1 MHCRYFVFISLSL
14 YAELN
19 IADSNAWDCE
29 KVVGGEWKC
38 ASQIQDKEVINN
50 KAKPKA
56 EIQEI
61 EPVFPQLTHTITAA
75 PPKNIDQ
82 PGFTCNAGEEDQTW
96 SCTTSTVSARKMRY
110 DSDSSV
116 FFASAF
122 TGQEEQV
129 FSQLHSQIKF
139 DPWGNCTSKARAT
152 TPYLANTD
160 LRNTAPMDI
169 TADYSEVFDKEVTS
183 FYGNVEMIRADQHI
197 TSDRSSYNTESE
209 TMDAQGNVF
218 YNENAISLYS
228 DTVLL
233 NLATDEARL
242 RDALFISP
250 SGPIRG
256 RADVVYRDSKSLSRY
271 NNTAFTSCRPGNEDW
286 VVHAERLKMN
296 KKTGQ
301 ASAKHAWLAL
311 KGIPVLYTPYISFPL
326 DDRRLSGI
334 LPPSFGGSDENGF
347 DITVPYYWN
356 MAPNYDLTVWPRYMS
371 KRGGMLGGEF
381 RHLSKKTSSTLSLE
395 YLPYDLLRKEERY
408 AGSFKNKS
416 QIIDNLSSDIDV
428 NYVSDDAY
436 FDDLNDTLGISND
449 RFLRSIASL
458 NYNRDGISFSTRVEG
473 YQNIDQD
480 IADTSKPYQKL
491 PQVNLNLEHSFD
503 QWPIDIAVE
512 NEYINFYHADLVNG
526 QRFNTKPSIAFPI
539 ETAGGFIKPSLSL
552 QHTEYYL
559 TKQNNN
565 PDHVSRT
572 LPIASV
578 DGGLFFEKNFKFSD
592 SSYLHTI
599 EPRLF
604 YLYIP
609 EKDQTDI
616 PVFDSSLY
624 DFGFSSLFRENRFS
638 SVDRVQ
644 DANQITLA
652 MTTRLIDSD
661 SGQERL
667 NLSVGEIFYFQDRDV
682 SLSGAP
688 ETNVFSNVVAELS
701 GQLTDNLYFNSGIQW
716 NPDVNDITRGNVDIK
731 YNDEANR
738 IINLGYRYRNDNLGS
753 DPYAIASI
761 IQTDS
766 SFRWPLF
773 DNWHGVGRWQYSL
786 KYNSTKESF
795 LGLEKESCCWRFRV
809 IWRRYTETTTGND
822 TDEME
827 EGIFFQFE
835 LKGLT
840 GFGEKVDEFLEQNLK
855 GYRREE

>member
-1 MHCRYFVFISLSL
+1 M
-14 YAELN
+14 
-19 IADSNAWDCE
+19 
-29 KVVGGEWKC
+29 
-38 ASQIQDKEVINN
+38 
-50 KAKPKA
+50 
-56 EIQEI
+56 
-61 EPVFPQLTHTITAA
+61 
-75 PPKNIDQ
+75 
-82 PGFTCNAGEEDQTW
+82 
-96 SCTTSTVSARKMRY
+96 
-110 DSDSSV
+110 
-116 FFASAF
+116 
-122 TGQEEQV
+122 
-129 FSQLHSQIKF
+129 
-139 DPWGNCTSKARAT
+139 
-152 TPYLANTD
+152 
-160 LRNTAPMDI
+160 
-169 TADYSEVFDKEVTS
+169 
-183 FYGNVEMIRADQHI
+183 
-197 TSDRSSYNTESE
+197 
-209 TMDAQGNVF
+209 
-218 YNENAISLYS
+218 
-228 DTVLL
+228 
-233 NLATDEARL
+233 
-242 RDALFISP
+242 
-250 SGPIRG
+250 
-256 RADVVYRDSKSLSRY
+256 
-271 NNTAFTSCRPGNEDW
+271 
-286 VVHAERLKMN
+286 
-296 KKTGQ
+296 
-301 ASAKHAWLAL
+301 
-311 KGIPVLYTPYISFPL
+311 
-326 DDRRLSGI
+326 
-334 LPPSFGGSDENGF
+334 
-347 DITVPYYWN
+347 TVPYYWN

-416 QIIDNLSSDIDV
+416 QIFDNLSSNIDV

-458 NYNRDGISFSTRVEG
+458 NYNREGVAFSTKVEA
-473 YQNIDQD
+473 YQKIDQD
-480 IADTSKPYQKL
+480 IADTAKPYQQL

-503 QWPIDIAVE
+503 QWPIDIAIE

-526 QRFNTKPSIAFPI
+526 QRFNTKSSIAFPI
-539 ETAGGFIKPSLSL
+539 ETAGGFIKPRISL
-552 QHTEYYL
+552 QHTEYSF
-559 TKQNNN
+559 TKQDNND

-572 LPIASV
+572 LPIASI

-599 EPRLF
+599 EPRVF

-616 PVFDSSLY
+616 DIFDSSLY

-667 NLSVGEIFYFQDRDV
+667 NLSVGEIFYFQDRNV
-682 SLSGAP
+682 TLPGGKP
-688 ETNVFSNVVAELS
+688 ETNSFSNVVAELS
-701 GQLTDNLYFNSGIQW
+701 GQLSDNLYFNSGIQW
-716 NPDVNDITRGNVDIK
+716 NPDVNDITRGNIDVK

-738 IINLGYRYRNDNLGS
+738 IINLGYRYRNDNLSS
-753 DPYAIASI
+753 DPFAVASI

-773 DNWHGVGRWQYSL
+773 DNWHAVGRWQYSL
-786 KYNSTKESF
+786 KFNSTKESF
-795 LGLEKESCCWRFRV
+795 LGFEKESCCWRFRA

-827 EGIFFQFE
+827 EAIFFQFE

>member
-38 ASQIQDKEVINN
+38 ASQAPVTEVDKNKVQAKTEIKKTAPVI
-50 KAKPKA
+50 
-56 EIQEI
+56 
-61 EPVFPQLTHTITAA
+61 PQLTHTITA
-75 PPKNIDQ
+75 PQKKIDQ
-82 PGFTCNAGEEDQTW
+82 PGFTCNEGEEDQTW

-110 DSDSSV
+110 DSDSSGL
-116 FFASAF
+116 FPSAY
-122 TGQEEQV
+122 TGQEEQI
-129 FSQLHSQIKF
+129 FSKLHSQLKF
-139 DPWGNCTSKARAT
+139 DPWENCSSQFRAKD
-152 TPYLANTD
+152 PYLANND

-183 FYGNVEMIRADQHI
+183 FFGNVEMIRADQHI
-197 TSDRSSYNTESE
+197 TSNRSSYNTESD

-242 RDALFISP
+242 REALFISP

-256 RADVVYRDSKSLSRY
+256 RADVVYRDSKFLSRY
-271 NNTAFTSCRPGNEDW
+271 NNTSFTSCRPGNEDW
-286 VVHAERLKMN
+286 VVHAKRLKMN
-296 KKTGQ
+296 KQTGQ
-301 ASAKHAWLAL
+301 ASAKHAWLAIS
-311 KGIPVLYTPYISFPL
+311 GIPVLYTPYISFPL
-326 DDRRLSGI
+326 DDRRLSGL
-334 LPPSFGGSDENGF
+334 LPPTFGGSDENGY
-347 DITVPYYWN
+347 DMTVPYYWN

-381 RHLSKKTSSTLSLE
+381 RHLSKKSSSTLSLE
-395 YLPYDLLRKEERY
+395 YLPYDLLSKEERY
-408 AGSFKNKS
+408 AGSFKNRS
-416 QIIDNLSSDIDV
+416 QILDNLSSNIDV

-436 FDDLNDTLGISND
+436 FDDLNDTLGMSND

-458 NYNRDGISFSTRVEG
+458 NYHREGVSFSTNVEG
-473 YQNIDQD
+473 YQKIDQN
-480 IADTSKPYQKL
+480 IADTDKPYQKL
-491 PQVNLNLEHSFD
+491 PQVTLNVNHSFD
-503 QWPIDIAVE
+503 QWPVDIAVE

-526 QRFNTKPSIAFPI
+526 QRFNTKPSITFPI
-539 ETAGGFIKPSLSL
+539 MTAGSFIKPRFSL

-559 TKQNNN
+559 TKQNDNTS
-565 PDHVSRT
+565 DHFSRT

-578 DGGLFFEKNFKFSD
+578 DSGLIFEKNFKFSD
-592 SSYLHTI
+592 SAYMHTL

-609 EKDQTDI
+609 EDDQSDI

-652 MTTRLIDSD
+652 MTTRLVDSD
-661 SGQERL
+661 TGQERL
-667 NLSVGEIFYFQDRDV
+667 NLSVGEIFYFQDRNV
-682 SLSGAP
+682 TLSGAP
-688 ETNVFSNVVAELS
+688 ETNSLSNVVAELS
-701 GQLTDNLYFNSGIQW
+701 GQLTDNVYFNSGIQW
-716 NPDVNDITRGNVDIK
+716 NPDVNDITRGNFDIK

-738 IINLGYRYRNDNLGS
+738 IINFGYRYRNDELDLN
-753 DPYAIASI
+753 PNAVAEI

-809 IWRRYTETTTGND
+809 IWRYYTETTSGDD
-822 TDEME
+822 TDEMD

-840 GFGEKVDEFLEQNLK
+840 GFGDKVDEFLEQNLK